1 MIDLVVR
8 NHILKFLPPSHCLPP
23 AGKTRQRKGNIS
35 PIGKGGRGFEYDIL
49 HEFKDSNNRWAIM
62 KSKSLVLVFLFLF
75 LFISPSFSQ
84 PPEKRYGP
92 GRGRM
97 HRRGESPCP
106 RASDLNLS
114 SDQMKELELIQQ
126 SFYREAYPIRT
137 ELFSKYLEL
146 KEFLTDPI
154 IKTDS
159 IHAKNAEIILLQ
171 SKLEERTI
179 QYLIKVRTLLTQE
192 QLRIWCPEQEF
203 PYSRRMMPGPGPMG
217 PMSPPKAYPQEAPR
231 KE

>member
-1 MIDLVVR
+1 MTNRI
-8 NHILKFLPPSHCLPP
+8 
-23 AGKTRQRKGNIS
+23 
-35 PIGKGGRGFEYDIL
+35 
-49 HEFKDSNNRWAIM
+49 EFRRTLM
-62 KSKSLVLVFLFLF
+62 KLKSLVLVFLFLF

-84 PPEKRYGP
+84 PPDKRHGP
-92 GRGRM
+92 EMGRM
-97 HRRGESPCP
+97 HRRGELPCP

-114 SDQMKELELIQQ
+114 SDQVKELELIQQ
-126 SFYREAYPIRT
+126 SFYREASPIRT

-154 IKTDS
+154 IKIES

-171 SKLEERTI
+171 SKLEERAI
-179 QYLIKVRTLLTQE
+179 HYLIKVRALLTQE

-203 PYSRRMMPGPGPMG
+203 FHSRRMMPGPGPMG
-217 PMSPPKAYPQEAPR
+217 PMGPPRPYPKEEPR

>member
-1 MIDLVVR
+1 
-8 NHILKFLPPSHCLPP
+8 
-23 AGKTRQRKGNIS
+23 
-35 PIGKGGRGFEYDIL
+35 
-49 HEFKDSNNRWAIM
+49 M
-62 KSKSLVLVFLFLF
+62 KLKSLVLVFLFLF

-84 PPEKRYGP
+84 PPERRYGP
-92 GRGRM
+92 GMGRM
-97 HRRGESPCP
+97 HRRGEPPCP

-126 SFYREAYPIRT
+126 SFYREAHPIRT

-146 KEFLTDPI
+146 KEFLTDPV
-154 IKTDS
+154 IKIES
-159 IHAKNAEIILLQ
+159 IQAKNAEIILLQ

-179 QYLIKVRTLLTQE
+179 HYLIKVRALLTQE

-203 PYSRRMMPGPGPMG
+203 PHSRRMMPGPGHMG
-217 PMSPPKAYPQEAPR
+217 PIGPPKPYPQEPPG